1 MLPAKIP
8 AFFLMGATALGMG
21 ALVGSVVTTGKAMH
35 SRDSSEPHVVTA
47 ALRTSEAA
55 QSAVMRTQGTLVPAR
70 GPRIAQVT
78 PTPAAPGAAA
88 NSPAAAPAPLPP
100 PIAFQDALLKAAND
114 LFSKANLQ
122 GAPEKVVVVIDP
134 LIDGVT
140 GGQSVATQGM
150 ERRIIDLVRKDYP
163 RFEVTRFN
171 SASVAREPVV
181 LIGTFTAINMSGA
194 SMGPRDAYRICLA
207 LADLRNKKIISKG
220 FARATT
226 DGINPTPV
234 AFFKDSPLF
243 VKDPVTDG
251 YIRSCQGTKA
261 GDPLQQAYVD
271 RIAAAAIV
279 NDAIDAYN
287 GRKYKESLALYENAA
302 KMTGGDQL
310 RVLNGIYLANWR
322 LNRRAPAEEA
332 FGKVVD
338 YGLKIADPKQP
349 LAIKFLFR
357 KNASRFDRQDSEYAM
372 WLKQIAQHTAK
383 ASACLEIVGHT
394 SPTGPTKLNDR
405 LSEMRAEYV
414 KDRLVQQAKGL
425 DQRLITRG
433 AGSRELIVGTGRDDA
448 SDALDRRVE
457 FKTAC

>member
-1 MLPAKIP
+1 
-8 AFFLMGATALGMG
+8 
-21 ALVGSVVTTGKAMH
+21 
-35 SRDSSEPHVVTA
+35 
-47 ALRTSEAA
+47 
-55 QSAVMRTQGTLVPAR
+55 
-70 GPRIAQVT
+70 
-78 PTPAAPGAAA
+78 
-88 NSPAAAPAPLPP
+88 
-100 PIAFQDALLKAAND
+100 
-114 LFSKANLQ
+114 
-122 GAPEKVVVVIDP
+122 
-134 LIDGVT
+134 
-140 GGQSVATQGM
+140 
-150 ERRIIDLVRKDYP
+150 
-163 RFEVTRFN
+163 
-171 SASVAREPVV
+171 VV

-194 SMGPRDAYRICLA
+194 AGGPRDAYRICLA

-226 DGINPTPV
+226 DGINPTPI
-234 AFFKDSPLF
+234 AFFRDSPLF

-271 RIAAAAIV
+271 RIAASALV

-287 GRKYKESLALYENAA
+287 GHKWKESLALYENAA
-302 KMTGGDQL
+302 KMDGGDQL
-310 RVLNGIYLANWR
+310 RVLNGIYLANWH
-322 LNRRAPAEEA
+322 LNRYASAEEA

-338 YGLKIADPKQP
+338 YGLKIADAKQP
-349 LAIKFLFR
+349 LAVKFLFR

-372 WLKQIAQHTAK
+372 WLRQIAQRTAK

-394 SPTGPTKLNDR
+394 SPTGPAKLNDR

>member
-1 MLPAKIP
+1 MFPAKVH
-8 AFFLMGATALGMG
+8 AFLMGAMALGMG

-35 SRDSSEPHVVTA
+35 STDGSAPHVVSA
-47 ALRTSEAA
+47 ALRKSEAT
-55 QSAVMRTQGTLVPAR
+55 QSAAMRPEGTLIPTR
-70 GPRIAQVT
+70 GPLIVQAT
-78 PTPAAPGAAA
+78 PTPAAPGASA
-88 NSPAAAPAPLPP
+88 NPPAAPASLPP

-114 LFSKANLQ
+114 LFSKANLES
-122 GAPEKVVVVIDP
+122 APEKVVLVIDP

-150 ERRIIDLVRKDYP
+150 ERRIIELVRKDYP

-171 SASVAREPVV
+171 SASVAKEPVV

-226 DGINPTPV
+226 DGINPTPI

-271 RIAAAAIV
+271 RIAASAIV

-302 KMTGGDQL
+302 KMIGGDQL

-322 LNRRAPAEEA
+322 LNRHASAEEA

-338 YGLKIADPKQP
+338 YGLKIADPKQS

-394 SPTGPTKLNDR
+394 SPTGPAKLNDR

-425 DQRLITRG
+425 NQRLVTSG
-433 AGSRELIVGTGRDDA
+433 AGSRELIVGTGKDDA

>member
-1 MLPAKIP
+1 MFEAKIY
-8 AFFLMGATALGMG
+8 AIFMGAMALGMG

-35 SRDSSEPHVVTA
+35 STDAAEPRVVTA
-47 ALRTSEAA
+47 AVSESEST
-55 QSAVMRTQGTLVPAR
+55 QSPVMRTEGRLAPAR
-70 GPRIAQVT
+70 ETRIVQAT
-78 PTPAAPGAAA
+78 SPSTAPGTAANPSPAAPP
-88 NSPAAAPAPLPP
+88 SLPP

-114 LFSKANLQ
+114 LFSKANLE
-122 GAPEKVVVVIDP
+122 GAPERIVLVIDP

-150 ERRIIDLVRKDYP
+150 ERRIVELVKKDYP
-163 RFEVTRFN
+163 RFDVARFN
-171 SASVAREPVV
+171 SASVAKEPVV

-194 SMGPRDAYRICLA
+194 TQGLRDAYRICLA

-234 AFFKDSPLF
+234 AFFKDSPVF
-243 VKDPVTDG
+243 AKDPVTDG

-271 RIAAAAIV
+271 RIAAAALV

-287 GRKYKESLALYENAA
+287 GHKYKESLALYENAA
-302 KMTGGDQL
+302 KLAGGDQL

-322 LNRRAPAEEA
+322 LNRYAPAEEA
-332 FGKVVD
+332 FGKVID
-338 YGLKIADPKQP
+338 YGIKIADPKQP
-349 LAIKFLFR
+349 FAIKFLFR
-357 KNASRFDRQDSEYAM
+357 KNASRFDRQDNEYAM
-372 WLKQIAQHTAK
+372 WLRQIAQRAAK

-394 SPTGPTKLNDR
+394 SPTGPVKLNDR

-414 KDRLVQQAKGL
+414 RDRLVQQAKSL

-433 AGSRELIVGTGRDDA
+433 AGSRELIVGTGKDDA

>member
-1 MLPAKIP
+1 MFPAKIP
-8 AFFLMGATALGMG
+8 AFLMGAIALGMG

-35 SRDSSEPHVVTA
+35 SRDASEPHVVTA
-47 ALRTSEAA
+47 ALSEAG
-55 QSAVMRTQGTLVPAR
+55 QSAAMRTQGTLVPAR
-70 GPRIAQVT
+70 GPRIVQAT
-78 PTPAAPGAAA
+78 PTPAAPGATAS
-88 NSPAAAPAPLPP
+88 SPPAAPAPLPP

-114 LFSKANLQ
+114 LFSKANLE
-122 GAPEKVVVVIDP
+122 GAPEKVVLVIDP

-150 ERRIIDLVRKDYP
+150 ERRIVELVRKDYP
-163 RFEVTRFN
+163 RFEITRFN
-171 SASVAREPVV
+171 SASVAKEPVV

-261 GDPLQQAYVD
+261 GDPLQQSYVD
-271 RIAAAAIV
+271 RIEAAAIV

-287 GRKYKESLALYENAA
+287 ERKYKESLALYENAA
-302 KMTGGDQL
+302 KLSGGDQL

-357 KNASRFDRQDSEYAM
+357 KNASRFDRPDSEYAM
-372 WLKQIAQHTAK
+372 WLKQIAQHTAR

-394 SPTGPTKLNDR
+394 SPTGPVKLNDR

-425 DQRLITRG
+425 DRRLITRG